1 MTYKIIVHPE
11 AAKEIG
17 ALDNRVRQII
27 LKQIK
32 KLSNRPGLGIQLGH
46 KMGMDLSEYRRIY
59 ADKKKIRI
67 VYKIVEEKILVQIIA
82 VGKREGMQAYRKAA
96 MRTQDL

>member
-46 KMGMDLSEYRRIY
+46 KMGMDLSEYRKIY

-67 VYKIVEEKILVQIIA
+67 VYKIVTEKIA
-82 VGKREGMQAYRKAA
+82 VFFLDQFNQCEAFPSYSQSF
-96 MRTQDL
+96 Q